1 MKLSMKLSM
10 AAALLFVLAPIA
22 LSAQTDAMPPETKAP
37 KQSMGMEAEKPPV
50 PPSKSL
56 NLSFEGKT
64 VTLSLTDL
72 ANMPQTTLHVHN
84 AHRNTDETYSGP
96 LLSDVLAKIGLTSS
110 RETEP
115 LILHST
121 IVATGS
127 DQYYVLYSGAEV
139 QPSFSTG
146 KVIVAVMK
154 FGLPDTEGGL
164 IQLINTTDAK
174 PARWV
179 HGLMSINVM
188 SLAPIN

>member
-1 MKLSMKLSM
+1 M
-10 AAALLFVLAPIA
+10 AAALLFALAPIA
-22 LSAQTDAMPPETKAP
+22 LSAQTDAMPPETRAP
-37 KQSMGMEAEKPPV
+37 KQSTGMEAEKPPV

-72 ANMPQTTLHVHN
+72 ANMPQTTIHVHN
-84 AHRNTDETYSGP
+84 EHRNADETYSGP
-96 LLSDVLAKIGLTSS
+96 LLSDVLAKIGLTAS
-110 RETEP
+110 RETQP

-121 IVATGS
+121 VVATGT
-127 DQYYVLYSGAEV
+127 DHYYVIYSGAEV

-164 IQLINTTDAK
+164 IQLINTSDAK

-179 HGLMSINVM
+179 HGLMSINIM
-188 SLAPIN
+188 SLAPTN